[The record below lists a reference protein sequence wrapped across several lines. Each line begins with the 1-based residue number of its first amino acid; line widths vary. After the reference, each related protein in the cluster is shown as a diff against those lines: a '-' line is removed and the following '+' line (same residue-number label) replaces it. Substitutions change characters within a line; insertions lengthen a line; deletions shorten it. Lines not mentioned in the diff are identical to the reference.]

1 MILPRTIRWRI
12 QVLYAALFAVLI
24 ALLAISSYREQQA
37 QYIASVDSYLNL
49 QIRYMLPRF
58 FSRPGAPPP
67 REPGLPPPNA
77 PGDST
82 RREQGSRVLENA
94 ETQRQTR
101 GGYFI
106 LFKQGIVAEKS
117 NNAPQITAPIAPPD
131 TIDITRWHEGR
142 REAVHISPGGDTLVA
157 GLPAESLQAGLGKL
171 RWQLLLPALGALV
184 IGILG
189 GWAILH
195 HGLRPLRRMSREA
208 SDIASGRRDTR
219 IANPADGTE
228 LTQLATTLNST
239 FDRLDDS
246 YERQKRFTADASH
259 ELGNPLAVI
268 ISQTQ
273 LALSRPRE
281 NTDYIAALESCARAG
296 QRMKTL
302 TRDLLDLAEYD
313 AGIPANRMIPCDLAE
328 IAREAIAE
336 LHPLIEN
343 KKAEIIEDLQSSPG
357 FYHPAAVSQVFT
369 NLIANAIKHNL
380 PGTRVTITVS
390 QNETGTTAQVH
401 DNGCGIP
408 ADDLPKL
415 FERFHR
421 AEKSRTSEG
430 SGLGLAICR
439 TILQAHHATITATNH
454 PTGGA
459 AFHVTFS
466 KDRS

>member
-12 QVLYAALFAVLI
+12 QVLYAALFGVLV

-37 QYIASVDSYLNL
+37 QYIASVDAYLSL

-58 FSRPGAPPP
+58 FTRPGAPPP
-67 REPGLPPPNA
+67 HERGLPPPDA
-77 PGDST
+77 DGDPT
-82 RREQGSRVLENA
+82 HRKQKSRVLIHAEN
-94 ETQRQTR
+94 ERQSR
-101 GGYFI
+101 GGYYIF
-106 LFKQGIVAEKS
+106 FKQGRVVEKS
-117 NNAPQITAPIAPPD
+117 NNAPQITAPTAAPD

-142 REAVHISPGGDTLVA
+142 REAIHLSPGGDTLVA

-171 RWQLLLPALGALV
+171 RWQLLLPALGAWA

-296 QRMKTL
+296 QRMKAL

-336 LHPLIEN
+336 LHLLIDN
-343 KKAEIIEDLQSSPG
+343 NKAEIIEDLQSSPG

-369 NLIANAIKHNL
+369 NLIANAIKHNP
-380 PGTRVTITVS
+380 PGVCVTITVRD
-390 QNETGTTAQVH
+390 TPGGATAEIR
-401 DNGCGIP
+401 DNGSGIP
-408 ADDLPKL
+408 EDDLPHL

-421 AEKSRTSEG
+421 AEKSRASEG

-459 AFHVTFS
+459 VFLITFP

>member
-12 QVLYAALFAVLI
+12 QLLYAALFGVLV
-24 ALLAISSYREQQA
+24 ALLAISSYREQRV
-37 QYIASVDSYLNL
+37 QYIASVDSYLQI

-58 FSRPGAPPP
+58 LPHPGSPP
-67 REPGLPPPNA
+67 RPPGGQASRSPN
-77 PGDST
+77 
-82 RREQGSRVLENA
+82 SRVSEDAEN
-94 ETQRQTR
+94 QRQAR
-101 GGYFI
+101 GGYFVF
-106 LFKQGIVAEKS
+106 FKQGRINEKS
-117 NNAPQITAPIAPPD
+117 ENAPVITAPTAPPG
-131 TIDITRWHEGR
+131 TIDITRWIDGR
-142 REAVHISPGGDTLVA
+142 REAVHFSPGGDIIIA
-157 GLPAESLQAGLGKL
+157 GLPAESLKKGLGDL
-171 RWQLLLPALGALV
+171 RWQLLLPALGAWA

-228 LTQLATTLNST
+228 LTELATTLNST
-239 FDRLDDS
+239 FDHLDDS

-281 NTDYIAALESCARAG
+281 NTDYIAALESCSRAS

-313 AGIPANRMIPCDLAE
+313 AGIPASRMIPCDLAE

-336 LHPLIEN
+336 LHPLIQN

-401 DNGCGIP
+401 DNGSGIP
-408 ADDLPKL
+408 EGDLPHL

-459 AFHVTFS
+459 AFRITFS